1 MASTAFLLLL
11 LVFMLVASALEW
23 LAVEVVALVVLAAL
37 LISGQ
42 VSLAEAT
49 AGFSDPAVL
58 TVLLMM
64 ILSEAIAESGVVA
77 QVGHRIARWS
87 GHRANVQIFLL
98 FLIAGTLSMF
108 INNTAAVAMF
118 IPIAIQL
125 AKQQRVSPSK
135 LLLPL
140 NYAAIVGGTCTLVG
154 TSTNILVS
162 SMASDRGLAEFS
174 MFEFFRMGIFYFAA
188 GMAYN
193 FLLVRRLPERGD
205 PSSLTGKYQLATYL
219 TEVRVPPASP
229 LVGRTVVDEKI
240 SDRYHL
246 NVLEIV
252 RGLRKIAFDLRST
265 PVEAGDV
272 LIVRGA
278 MEDIVR
284 FKEQQALQLIS
295 DLKLSDAE
303 LSDQQNILAE
313 IQLSPASTL
322 EGMSL
327 KEVDFRRRFGAFVLA
342 LSRAGES
349 LREKL
354 GLIPLKRWDTL
365 LVFGPR
371 RSVEQLYKLDDFLPL
386 QEIDLRLRL
395 HRRWWLH
402 AGTLVAVVVAATV
415 FDVNILSAALV
426 GVVVLLASRTVKV
439 QRVYRSV
446 QWSVFFLLAATIPLG
461 GAVEKSGL
469 AGRVGEWIAGNGNE
483 AGPWVALSLLYL
495 VTMILTE
502 VLSNASTA
510 VLMVPVA
517 MSTAAAMGVDPKPLL
532 MAVCFA
538 ASNGFVTPIGYQTN
552 AMVYG
557 AGNYRYRDFL
567 AAGIPLNLL
576 FWVLSSALI
585 PVFWPF

>member
-1 MASTAFLLLL
+1 MAAFLVLLL
-11 LVFMLVASALEW
+11 IFMLLASALEW
-23 LAVEVVALVVLAAL
+23 MDVEVVALVVLSAL
-37 LISGQ
+37 LVSGQ
-42 VSLAEAT
+42 LTLAEAT
-49 AGFSDPAVL
+49 GGFSDPAVL
-58 TVLLMM
+58 SVLMMM
-64 ILSEAIAESGVVA
+64 ILSEAVAESGLVA

-87 GHRANVQIFLL
+87 GNSSHLQVILL
-98 FLIAGTLSMF
+98 FAIAGTLSMF
-108 INNTAAVAMF
+108 INNTAAVAML
-118 IPIAIQL
+118 IPVAIQM
-125 AKQQRVSPSK
+125 AKQLRKSPSK

-162 SMASDRGLAEFS
+162 SLAAERGLAPFS
-174 MFEFFRMGIFYFAA
+174 MFEFLRMGIFYFAA

-193 FLLVRRLPERGD
+193 LILVRRLPDRGD
-205 PSSLTGKYQLATYL
+205 PSSLTGKYQLSTYL
-219 TEVRVPPASP
+219 TEVGVTAGSP
-229 LVGRTVVDEKI
+229 LVGRTVLEEKI

-246 NVLEIV
+246 IVLEIL
-252 RGLRKIAFDLRST
+252 RGTRKIVLDLRST
-265 PVEAGDV
+265 PLEPEDV
-272 LIVRGA
+272 LIVRGS

-284 FKEQQALQLIS
+284 FKEQQGLLLIS

-303 LSDQQNILAE
+303 LADQQNILAE
-313 IQLSPASTL
+313 MQLSPASTL

-327 KEVDFRRRFGAFVLA
+327 KEADFRHRFGAFVLA
-342 LSRAGES
+342 LSRAGEV

-371 RSVEQLYKLDDFLPL
+371 RSVEQLYRMDDFLPL
-386 QEIDLRLRL
+386 QELELRLRL

-402 AGTLVAVVVAATV
+402 AATLIGVVLSVTLFGV
-415 FDVNILSAALV
+415 KILTAALV
-426 GVVVLLASRTVKV
+426 GVVLLLASGTVKV

-446 QWSVFFLLAATIPLG
+446 PWSVFFLLAATIPLG
-461 GAVEKSGL
+461 VALEKSGL
-469 AGRVGEWIAGNGNE
+469 AARVGEWIGDQGRI
-483 AGPWVALSLLYL
+483 AGPWLALSLLYL
-495 VTMILTE
+495 VTMVLTE
-502 VLSNASTA
+502 ILSNASTV

-517 MSTAAAMGVDPKPLL
+517 MSTAAALGVDPKPLL

-538 ASNGFVTPIGYQTN
+538 GSNGFVTPVGYQTN

-567 AAGIPLNLL
+567 VAGIPLNLL
-576 FWVLSSALI
+576 FWVMSSALI